1 MKLPGNEDK
10 EQIHSKGKG
19 ERGMRDR
26 KYDRTREAKKLG
38 TSLQKNGFKDELLE
52 DVVSV
57 ITKKRNVW
65 VDTMM
70 REELGLIESKGGA
83 LDNAPNTFIG
93 FNVIGLIDPTSSIYF
108 SYSNYT
114 Q

>member
-19 ERGMRDR
+19 ERGMRDW

-108 SYSNYT
+108 SYSN
-114 Q
+114 